1 MSSFYG
7 TFHPQKFIIKFI
19 SSDMDLIKNRLAKTV
34 CDTYAI
40 ESMTYLT
47 TGLIDG
53 YENQDVDL
61 EAAMLKVRLF
71 LSLDSND

>member
-1 MSSFYG
+1 MASLHQIF
-7 TFHPQKFIIKFI
+7 KIKFI
-19 SSDMDLIKNRLAKTV
+19 SSDMDLIKNRLAKSV

-61 EAAMLKVRLF
+61 EAAMLKVRIVLP
-71 LSLDSND
+71 LESNY

>member
-1 MSSFYG
+1 
-7 TFHPQKFIIKFI
+7 
-19 SSDMDLIKNRLAKTV
+19 MDLIKNRLAKSV

-47 TGLIDG
+47 TGLIDR

-61 EAAMLKVRLF
+61 EAAMLKVTPIF
-71 LSLDSND
+71 SA

>member
-1 MSSFYG
+1 MASLNHQIF
-7 TFHPQKFIIKFI
+7 KIKFI
-19 SSDMDLIKNRLAKTV
+19 SSDMDLIKNRLAKSV

-61 EAAMLKVRLF
+61 EAAMLKVR
-71 LSLDSND
+71 